1 MRKFLIGFISLAVVL
16 AVYLLYNRLSETLPV
31 DTGPGTEFVE
41 AVADSN
47 MGGLDDEI
55 GKIGEV
61 GIGPVRKAKYVIL
74 NRDKEV
80 EREFG
85 FERLLHEIRDIW
97 DIEKPYMN
105 VYRHNFQCYITADRG
120 KVQVETAVGKTTPK
134 DATFTGNVVVRI
146 VPEASSSIKESFV
159 YLDEVIFL
167 SERSQLSTGG
177 PVKFVSEDAQMRGK
191 GMELVY
197 NEQTERLEYF
207 RIIDLESLRL
217 RTKRS
222 QQTFLGSGKGRT
234 DRPADTVSQA
244 KTQQPAEPAVTGGS
258 QKAEASLAPA
268 RQPTT
273 QEQGEYYQCVLS
285 KNVIIDSPE
294 QFVFAD
300 EEICINDIFWSKAS
314 SSRSGQVDAGGPDD
328 TPKIVEAGSQV
339 PQSADKSKAQKVT
352 VSPQSEPNEPSVQ
365 FIDIVVTCDNGVLVV
380 PMDSPRVI
388 DHSVKDVI
396 EATAS
401 DAVPLGVLDDD
412 TERTQFF
419 TQRIDYNAATGD
431 AVATGLSELRFYA
444 SPVFKTQRKTQTD
457 ASDATAAEANEAPV
471 AVKVVA
477 REGATYLQA
486 PNQVIFEGDCLCT
499 MPQTGFSEPQNAT
512 FSAPKITVNVPK
524 EKSEQPDIFAAGPA
538 ELVFYME
545 DSNDAGT
552 EKKPVPVRINAQR
565 QARFLPASNQIV
577 FEGDCLCT
585 MPQKGLT
592 PQQNCTFSSP
602 QLTIELPKDKA
613 EQPDIFAAGP
623 AELTFFAQPAL
634 QEKQG
639 TETDVND
646 LTVKETKRAP
656 LPAKATAQKQVRFL
670 AASNQVIFEGDCR
683 CTMVQEDPNALVK
696 YMLSAEQIAVDFP
709 EDTNDRAPGSTIDI
723 EHLTASGGTVKLS
736 TISKAGQKLLGGIEL
751 ECHKCEYDAE
761 QQLFLATGPGVINFN
776 NAEASEPN
784 APAGKFSLRKPCWAF
799 LRDFETLKYF
809 LRENRIVADAGS
821 QRLLIDYFPVIDGQY
836 DEHFKAIASHVEALL
851 TETAEGQ
858 TELSTLIA
866 SGGIDYE
873 DDDNQFIGSQLFYDH
888 EKSLM
893 KVSGNASQPCYLN
906 GALVDAIEYDLKTRK
921 VEFEIPV
928 PGALQTPR

>member
-273 QEQGEYYQCVLS
+273 QEQGEYYQCILS

-486 PNQVIFEGDCLCT
+486 PNQVI
-499 MPQTGFSEPQNAT
+499 
-512 FSAPKITVNVPK
+512 
-524 EKSEQPDIFAAGPA
+524 
-538 ELVFYME
+538 
-545 DSNDAGT
+545 
-552 EKKPVPVRINAQR
+552 
-565 QARFLPASNQIV
+565 